1 LHTFLFNGAMAS
13 VSIWLVWALV
23 QRVVP
28 FARWSHQALTLTF
41 SSRDLNGYECTT
53 STFSSRDLN
62 GYECTTLTLSFRD
75 LNVYECTTLTLG
87 FRDQNGYEC
96 TTFKRLAKIDGEGE
110 IFYGI
115 RHFHDRQ

>member
-28 FARWSHQALTLTF
+28 FARWSHQALTL
-41 SSRDLNGYECTT
+41 
-53 STFSSRDLN
+53 TFSSRDLN